1 MSPENAIPEQPEKRY
16 ALTHNQA
23 LAMVLTGGLITV
35 AAVIIMIIA
44 VVSASRQ
51 ELPQIL
57 QQSKPDTLHS
67 FPAITPLA

>member
-1 MSPENAIPEQPEKRY
+1 
-16 ALTHNQA
+16 
-23 LAMVLTGGLITV
+23 MVLTGGLITV

-44 VVSASRQ
+44 VVSPSRQ

-67 FPAITPLA
+67 FTAITPLA